1 MATSFGFVGCG
12 TMGSALA
19 ASFVRDF
26 DPGCVFVAD
35 RSAEKAESL
44 SKKTGCIVCTAQE
57 IAEKCDFI
65 FLCVQS
71 QKLDTLSA
79 EIKNVLSAREKPFL
93 LVSAVTGA
101 SFARLRALFGDHPV
115 IRMVP
120 NLPVSIGAGVVAY
133 LADGVD
139 AEKLSLFTDCMS
151 CAGMLRPMRSEHQLD
166 AAYALSGCAPAF
178 TGMFLEALADAGVK
192 CDLKRA
198 DAQEMA
204 AQTLLGSARL
214 LLESGLHPGAL
225 KDLTCTSGDAAITG
239 VFALEKETFRQ
250 KAFDAVISVYEKTE
264 ELSE

>member
-1 MATSFGFVGCG
+1 MTTSFGFVGCG

-19 ASFVRDF
+19 TSFARDF
-26 DPGCVFVAD
+26 GPSCVFVAD
-35 RSAEKAESL
+35 RSEEKTDAL
-44 SKKTGCIVCTAQE
+44 SKKNGCIVCTAQE
-57 IAEKCDFI
+57 IAGKCDFI
-65 FLCVQS
+65 FLCVQL

-79 EIKNVLSAREKPFL
+79 EIKNVLSTRKKPFI

-101 SFARLRALFGDHPV
+101 SFARLHALFGEYPM
-115 IRMVP
+115 IRTVP

-139 AEKLSLFTDCMS
+139 VEKLSLFTDCMS
-151 CAGMLRPMRSEHQLD
+151 CTGMLRPMRSEHQLD

-204 AQTLLGSARL
+204 AQALLGSARL
-214 LLESGLHPGAL
+214 LLEDGLHPGTL

-250 KAFDAVISVYEKTE
+250 KAFDAVISVYEKTG

>member
-1 MATSFGFVGCG
+1 MTTTFGFIGCG
-12 TMGSALA
+12 TMGGAFATVFARAYDSN
-19 ASFVRDF
+19 RI
-26 DPGCVFVAD
+26 FVAD
-35 RSAEKAESL
+35 QSSEKAEAL
-44 SKKTGCIVCTAQE
+44 SEKTGCVVCTARE

-79 EIKNVLSAREKPFL
+79 EIRTVLSARKSPFV
-93 LVSAVTGA
+93 LVSAATGV
-101 SFARLRALFGDHPV
+101 SFAKLHALFGDHPV
-115 IRMVP
+115 IRTAP

-151 CAGMLRPMRSEHQLD
+151 CTGMLRPMHSEHQLD

-204 AQTLLGSARL
+204 AQALLGSARL
-214 LLESGLHPGAL
+214 LLEDGLHPGTL

-250 KAFDAVISVYEKTE
+250 KAFDAVISVYEKTG